1 MIRLNMTVI
10 AVSEMEKS
18 LAFYETFFGKG
29 IELDL
34 GWNKVL
40 SCGITLQAHFAEV
53 TGFPEDWVK
62 FRSHSVGLYFE
73 TEDFDSFVALL
84 NKHPEVEKLHEPKVC
99 PWLQR
104 NVHIY
109 DPDGHLIEVAES
121 MYSVGCRL
129 FAEGKSIEE
138 TAKLTFFPVESV
150 RQWMEQYMQEKK
162 I

>member
-1 MIRLNMTVI
+1 M
-10 AVSEMEKS
+10 
-18 LAFYETFFGKG
+18 
-29 IELDL
+29 
-34 GWNKVL
+34 
-40 SCGITLQAHFAEV
+40 
-53 TGFPEDWVK
+53 K

-138 TAKLTFFPVESV
+138 TAKITFFPVESV